1 MQSIDALASSVEA
14 ANIRALIA
22 TNEQL
27 AYKLAQAQ
35 TALAASKALALRNAQ
50 QAQADLAIGK
60 KACTLI
66 QDQLDKWA
74 QIGHDASVSYV
85 QASGVATGLSY
96 YIKYPINS
104 FTQESALLGCPAKGG
119 KVCDSVQAVILV
131 LTRSQKSITIAVS
144 SGGSS
149 DLALRQRAA
158 AVASVVQSVE
168 QSIQA
173 LQDALM
179 C

>member
-1 MQSIDALASSVEA
+1 MQSIDNLTSSVEA

-50 QAQADLAIGK
+50 QAQADLVIGK

-74 QIGHDASVSYV
+74 QIGKDASVSYV

-96 YIKYPINS
+96 YIKYPITS
-104 FTQESALLGCPAKGG
+104 FTQESSLLGCPAKGG
-119 KVCDSVQAVILV
+119 KVCDCVQTVILV
-131 LTRSQKSITIAVS
+131 LTRSQQSITGVVG
-144 SGGSS
+144 SGSGT
-149 DLALRQRAA
+149 DQALRQRATV
-158 AVASVVQSVE
+158 VASVVQNVE
-168 QSIQA
+168 HSIYA